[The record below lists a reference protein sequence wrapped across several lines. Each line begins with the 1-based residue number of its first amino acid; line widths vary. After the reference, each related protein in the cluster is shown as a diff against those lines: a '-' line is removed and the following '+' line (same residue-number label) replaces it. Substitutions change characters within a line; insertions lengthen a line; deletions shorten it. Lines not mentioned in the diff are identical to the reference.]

1 MQTLGNTTQAYQDFT
16 AGPRRLAGI
25 VLPTVGLFI
34 VFWMMHAPGRTLYL
48 LALTLPV
55 ALWAAARCLWYVRNY
70 RLRLYEDRLEVI
82 NLFGKVRRTILPRH
96 VTAWAYPDNDGTQQ
110 NTFARFIL
118 FTPLGNYSIRTAY
131 YKDIELLIEAVQQ
144 GREEYMRPKQSYERR
159 RHITVIVCMLIFLAI
174 AVISLTKGERF
185 LAIYGGIIIALYISL
200 RIVAGQQQKKR
211 QHLEDQRLK
220 EKAKMDNYIA
230 KLPATFIADAHQ
242 ATYYNESII
251 AASAVCGCFNCLE
264 TFAPAD
270 IPYWLDE
277 EEGRENSAICPYCES
292 ISVIGSATGYPV
304 TNSMYL
310 QVLRNH
316 WFDIFSYTKGET
328 FYADVY
334 LSKATDACMHNKS
347 TVLASDTCGCFY
359 CLETYPPAE
368 IQEWTNM
375 QRWSEPSAVCPYCG
389 TGTVIGAA
397 SGYPVADPAFLHAL
411 YNKWFD

>member
-1 MQTLGNTTQAYQDFT
+1 MQTLANTTQAYQDFT
-16 AGPRRLAGI
+16 ASQRRLGI
-25 VLPTVGLFI
+25 VLPTVGVSI
-34 VFWMMHAPGRTLYL
+34 VLWMTHAPGRTLYL
-48 LALTLPV
+48 LAFTIPAAGWVV
-55 ALWAAARCLWYVRNY
+55 ALCLWYVRNY

-96 VTAWAYPDNDGTQQ
+96 VTAWAHPGSNGAEPHSFT
-110 NTFARFIL
+110 RFIL
-118 FTPLGNYSIRTAY
+118 YTPAGNYSIRTAY
-131 YKDIELLIEAVQQ
+131 YKDISLLTEAVQQ
-144 GREEYMRPKQSYERR
+144 GREEYIRPKQRYEQR
-159 RHITVIVCMLIFLAI
+159 RHIAVIVCMLIFLAI
-174 AVISLTKGERF
+174 AVFSLTKGERF
-185 LAIYGGIIIALYISL
+185 LAISGGIIIALYISL
-200 RIVAGQQQKKR
+200 RIVTGQQQKKR
-211 QHLEDQRLK
+211 QHLEDQRLR
-220 EKAKMDNYIA
+220 EKAKMDSYIA

-270 IPYWLDE
+270 IAYWLDE
-277 EEGRENSAICPYCES
+277 EEGRERSAVCPNCES

-304 TNSMYL
+304 TNNMYL
-310 QVLRNH
+310 EVLRNH

-334 LSKATDACMHNKS
+334 LSKATDACMYNKS
-347 TVLASDTCGCFY
+347 VVMASDTCGCFY

-368 IQEWTNM
+368 IQEWTNK
-375 QRWSEPSAVCPYCG
+375 QHWSEPSAVCPYCG

-397 SGYPVADPAFLHAL
+397 SGYPIADPAFLRAL